1 MAIAHVRQRQAL
13 PLLLKKIKF
22 SPIVS
27 IQGPRQCGKSFLAKD
42 LLMEKLKKA
51 DYVTLDLKS
60 HRDFADKNPNTFLKQ
75 SEDHSLIIDEVQKI
89 PHLFDEM
96 KAIVDQKKNPGQF
109 IILGSTEFSHET
121 QIRESLTGRL
131 SRIRLF
137 PLNLSETL
145 KLDLNSQK
153 EFPFIQNKN
162 RATRQELLKYLKNGG
177 LPGIFSVRDTSI
189 QSHLFSDWLKL
200 TVERDLHQIKKYK
213 LESEIAYNI
222 IEKIATMDEPTA
234 TQIGKK
240 LRMTTRQIQ
249 AYLKVLELL
258 FVVFQVKPFQGS
270 TGKPLYYLTDVG
282 LLNHLNADFEKKI
295 LTWSYLE
302 ILSQLSYKSFAKQ
315 NIYYY
320 RSASSTP
327 LQLIYLHQDHLTAV
341 KIIFTEGY
349 DMRDYT
355 ILDSFYKKY
364 SKQFKLKTYGLY
376 GGSTK
381 LKHDLYDIYPWES
394 LV

>member
-1 MAIAHVRQRQAL
+1 M
-13 PLLLKKIKF
+13 PLLLRKIKF

-42 LLMEKLKKA
+42 ILLEKLKNA
-51 DYVTLDLKS
+51 EYVTLDLKS

-75 SEDHSLIIDEVQKI
+75 SADYSLIIDEVQKI

-96 KAIVDQKKNPGQF
+96 KAIVDQKKKPGQF

-131 SRIRLF
+131 SRIRLY

-153 EFPFIQNKN
+153 DFPFIQNKS
-162 RATRQELLKYLKNGG
+162 RATRQDLLKYLKNGG
-177 LPGIFSVRDTSI
+177 LPGLFSVHDTAI

-200 TVERDLHQIKKYK
+200 TIERDLHQIKKYK
-213 LESEIAYNI
+213 LESETAYNI
-222 IEKIATMDEPTA
+222 IEKIATLDDPSA
-234 TQIGKK
+234 AQIGKK
-240 LRMTTRQIQ
+240 LRITTRQVQ
-249 AYLKVLELL
+249 TYLKVLELL

-270 TGKPLYYLTDVG
+270 VGKPLYYLTDVG
-282 LLNHLNADFEKKI
+282 LLNHLNSDFEKKV

-320 RSASSTP
+320 KSAGSTP
-327 LQLIYLHQDHLTAV
+327 LQMIYLNQDILTAV

-355 ILDSFYKKY
+355 ILDSFHKKY
-364 SKQFKLKTYGLY
+364 FKQFKIKTYALY

-381 LKHDLYDIYPWES
+381 LKHNIHDIYPWES